1 MWKLG
6 SGAAVAVRGSA
17 IRLTIAASVL
27 NVVFIGFTSMRVIIK
42 CTLLDCV
49 KIQAV
54 LSSHFTAYHV
64 TAVCPISPCAQEGV
78 LHNCDPN

>member
-1 MWKLG
+1 MWKFG
-6 SGAAVAVRGSA
+6 SGAADTVKGNA
-17 IRLTIAASVL
+17 IRLTIAASDCNL
-27 NVVFIGFTSMRVIIK
+27 VFIGITSMRVIIK